1 MQLSLT
7 EDQAMLA
14 QTASAFIAEHSP
26 VARLRKLRN
35 EKDERGYSPQLF
47 KQMAELGWTAIP
59 FAERDGG
66 LGMGMAGAILV
77 TEALGRGLAPEPY
90 LASVILA
97 GQVLALGGNE
107 AQRNEWLAPI
117 IAGDKVLTL
126 AYQEH
131 GSRYDVTSVKTRA
144 EAAGGGYTLRGQK
157 VQVLAG
163 ARADAY
169 IVSART
175 AGADDARE
183 GVSLFI
189 VPTNAP
195 NLKVMRQYR
204 IDSQNTALVELDGVE
219 VPGSA
224 LIGKAG
230 TSAALLDAVIDRA
243 TVALAGEM
251 LGGMSEAF
259 NRTLSYL
266 KERKQ
271 FGVPIGSFQAL
282 KHRAAK
288 MFIELELA
296 RSATLAAARAIDEE
310 LPDARQLVSV
320 AKARCSDA
328 YVLIANEA
336 VQMHA
341 GIGMTDEH
349 EIGFFMKRARVC
361 ELSFGD
367 SAYHRDRFATLSQ
380 Y

>member
-14 QTASAFIAEHSP
+14 KTASAFIAEHSP
-26 VARLRKLRN
+26 VSRLRKLRDS
-35 EKDERGYSPQLF
+35 KDAKAYSPELY
-47 KQMAELGWTAIP
+47 KQMAELGWTSIP
-59 FAERDGG
+59 FSERDGG

-97 GQVLALGGNE
+97 GQTLSLGGND
-107 AQRNEWLAPI
+107 AQRNEWLAPL
-117 IAGDKVLTL
+117 IAGEKVLTL
-126 AYQEH
+126 AYQEQ
-131 GSRYDVTSVKTRA
+131 GSRYDHARVATKA
-144 EAAGGGYTLRGQK
+144 EAAGNGYRLTGTK
-157 VQVLAG
+157 TQVLAG
-163 ARADAY
+163 AGADAY
-169 IVSART
+169 IVSARSS
-175 AGADDARE
+175 GAEDARE

-189 VPTNAP
+189 VPANAK
-195 NLKVMRQYR
+195 NLKVTRQYR
-204 IDSQNTALVELDGVE
+204 IDSQNTAIVELQGVE
-219 VPGSA
+219 VPASA
-224 LIGKAG
+224 LIGTLG
-230 TSAALLDAVIDRA
+230 GSVQLLENVIDRA

-251 LGGMSEAF
+251 LGAMSEAF
-259 NRTLSYL
+259 DRTIGYL

-271 FGVPIGSFQAL
+271 FNALIGTFQAL

-310 LPDARQLVSV
+310 LPDARQLVSL
-320 AKARCSDA
+320 AKARASDA
-328 YVLIANEA
+328 FVLITNEG

-361 ELSFGD
+361 ELSLGD

>member
-14 QTASAFIAEHSP
+14 KTASAFIAEHSP
-26 VARLRKLRN
+26 VSRLRKLRDS
-35 EKDERGYSPQLF
+35 KDERGYSQSLY

-77 TEALGRGLAPEPY
+77 TEAFGRGLAPEPY
-90 LASVILA
+90 LASIILA
-97 GQVLALGGNE
+97 GQVLSLGGNDQ
-107 AQRNEWLAPI
+107 QRATWLAPVI
-117 IAGDKVLTL
+117 SGEKVLTL

-131 GSRYDVTSVKTRA
+131 GSRYDANLIKTRA
-144 EAAGGGYTLRGQK
+144 EANGSGYRLRGQK

-163 ARADAY
+163 ALADAY
-169 IVSART
+169 IVSARS

-183 GVSLFI
+183 GVSLFL
-189 VPTNAP
+189 VPANTP
-195 NLKVMRQYR
+195 NLKVTRQYR
-204 IDSQNTALVELDGVE
+204 IDSQNTALVEFDGVE
-219 VPGSA
+219 VPASA
-224 LIGKAG
+224 LIGKLGA
-230 TSAALLDAVIDRA
+230 SAALLENVLDRGA
-243 TVALAGEM
+243 VALAGEM
-251 LGGMSEAF
+251 LGGMAEAF
-259 NRTLSYL
+259 DRTLSYL

-271 FGVPIGSFQAL
+271 FGVAIGSFQAL

-296 RSATLAAARAIDEE
+296 RSATLAAARAIDED
-310 LPDARQLVSV
+310 LPEARQLVSL
-320 AKARCSDA
+320 AKARASDA

-361 ELSFGD
+361 ELSLGD
-367 SAYHRDRFATLSQ
+367 AAYHRDRYATASQ

>member
-14 QTASAFIAEHSP
+14 KTASSFIAEHSP
-26 VARLRKLRN
+26 VSRLRKLRDA
-35 EKDERGYSPQLF
+35 KDERGYSPQLY
-47 KQMAELGWTAIP
+47 KQMADLGWTSIP

-97 GQVLALGGNE
+97 GQALALGGNE
-107 AQRNEWLAPI
+107 AQRSEWLAPL

-126 AYQEH
+126 AFQEL
-131 GSRYDVTSVKTRA
+131 GSRYDAAHVKTRA
-144 EAAGGGYTLRGQK
+144 DAAGSGYKLTGQK

-169 IVSART
+169 IVSARS
-175 AGADDARE
+175 AGAEDARE

-189 VPTNAP
+189 VPANTP
-195 NLKVMRQYR
+195 KLKVTPQHR
-204 IDSQNTALVELDGVE
+204 IDSQNTAIVELEGVE
-219 VPGSA
+219 VPAAA
-224 LIGKAG
+224 LIGKLGA
-230 TSAALLDAVIDRA
+230 SSALLDNVLDRG

-251 LGGMSEAF
+251 LGGMTEAF
-259 NRTLSYL
+259 ERTIAYL

-271 FGVPIGSFQAL
+271 FNVPIGSFQAL

-296 RSATLAAARAIDEE
+296 RSAVLAAARALDEE
-310 LPDARQLVSV
+310 LPDARQLVSA
-320 AKARCSDA
+320 AKARASDA
-328 YVLIANEA
+328 YVLITNEG
-336 VQMHA
+336 VQMHG

-367 SAYHRDRFATLSQ
+367 AAFHRDRFATLSQ

>member
-14 QTASAFIAEHSP
+14 KTASSFIAEHSP
-26 VARLRKLRN
+26 ITRLRKLRDD
-35 EKDERGYSPQLF
+35 KDERGYSPQLY
-47 KQMAELGWTAIP
+47 KQMAELGWTSIP

-66 LGMGMAGAILV
+66 LGMGMAGAIIV
-77 TEALGRGLAPEPY
+77 AEAIGRGLAPEPY

-97 GQVLALGGNE
+97 GQAIALGGNE
-107 AQRNEWLAPI
+107 AQRSEWLAPL

-126 AYQEH
+126 AFQEL
-131 GSRYDVTSVKTRA
+131 GSRYEATHIKTRA
-144 EAAGGGYTLRGQK
+144 EAAGGGYKLTGQK

-163 ARADAY
+163 VRADAY
-169 IVSART
+169 IVSARS
-175 AGADDARE
+175 AGAEDARE

-189 VPTNAP
+189 VPANTP
-195 NLKVMRQYR
+195 KLKVTRQYR
-204 IDSQNTALVELDGVE
+204 IDSQNTAILELEGVE
-219 VPGSA
+219 VPASA
-224 LIGKAG
+224 LIGKLGA
-230 TSAALLDAVIDRA
+230 SAALLDNVLDRA
-243 TVALAGEM
+243 TVAIAGEM
-251 LGGMSEAF
+251 LGGMTEAF
-259 NRTLSYL
+259 ERTIGYL

-271 FGVPIGSFQAL
+271 FNVLIGSFQAL

-296 RSATLAAARAIDEE
+296 RSATLAAARALDEE
-310 LPDARQLVSV
+310 LPDARQLVSI
-320 AKARCSDA
+320 AKARASDA
-328 YVLIANEA
+328 YVLIANEG
-336 VQMHA
+336 VQMHG

-367 SAYHRDRFATLSQ
+367 SAFHRDRFATLSQ